1 MINYEKLMSYK
12 PTSYGTHINV
22 DGQEIEFYEHPIRG
36 DEAEVIVVC
45 HALKL
50 AEYSGFF
57 ETDDMI
63 ESHKEYEPSFHNGEL
78 FIGEFKAN

>member
-57 ETDDMI
+57 
-63 ESHKEYEPSFHNGEL
+63 
-78 FIGEFKAN
+78 